1 MAIGNAGLNPEN
13 TEWKWTMRFLLQ
25 VRANRDSEAG
35 VLPGRELIEVM
46 FKFNQEM
53 AEAGVMLA
61 AEGLQASAKG
71 ARISYAGDQRKVV
84 DGPFNP
90 DELIAG
96 FWMINVGSTGEAI
109 EWAKR
114 APFREGVVEVR
125 QIFEMEDFG
134 PALTPEMQ
142 QAEDRMRAQLAA
154 KNSSA
159 S

>member
-1 MAIGNAGLNPEN
+1 
-13 TEWKWTMRFLLQ
+13 MRFMLQ

-35 VLPGRELIEVM
+35 VLPGQELIEAM

-53 AEAGVMLA
+53 TEAGVMLA
-61 AEGLQASAKG
+61 AEGLQTSAKG
-71 ARISYAGDQRKVV
+71 ARISYAGAKRSVV
-84 DGPFNP
+84 AGPFDP

-96 FWMINVGSTGEAI
+96 FWMINVGSKEEAI

-114 APFREGVVEVR
+114 APFRDGVVEVR

-154 KNSSA
+154 KNNA
-159 S
+159 

>member
-1 MAIGNAGLNPEN
+1 
-13 TEWKWTMRFLLQ
+13 MRFMLQ

-35 VLPGRELIEVM
+35 VLPGHELIEAM

-53 AEAGVMLA
+53 TEAGVMLA
-61 AEGLQASAKG
+61 AEGLQASSKG
-71 ARISYAGDQRKVV
+71 ARVSYAGAKRSVV
-84 DGPFNP
+84 DGPFDP

-96 FWMINVGSTGEAI
+96 FWMITAGSKEEAI

-114 APFREGVVEVR
+114 APFLDGIVEVR

-142 QAEDRMRAQLAA
+142 QAEDQMRAQLAA
-154 KNSSA
+154 KNIP
-159 S
+159 

>member
-1 MAIGNAGLNPEN
+1 
-13 TEWKWTMRFLLQ
+13 MRFMLQ

-35 VLPGRELIEVM
+35 ILPSQELIETM

-53 AEAGVMLA
+53 TEAGVMLA

-71 ARISYAGDQRKVV
+71 ARISYAGAQRSVV
-84 DGPFNP
+84 DGSFNP

-96 FWMINVGSTGEAI
+96 FWMIKVGSKEEAI

-114 APFREGVVEVR
+114 APFRDGVVEVR

-142 QAEDRMRAQLAA
+142 QAKDRMRAELAA
-154 KNSSA
+154 RNNA
-159 S
+159 